1 MGGETGRFSQK
12 QGLSMWPVSPPDVWQ
27 SPILRG
33 CEQGPHRVGRCGVS
47 GGRERTGGDACE
59 DLGTLI
65 AQKQWDPAMW
75 AGVQT
80 PLSVGLK
87 AHPQP
92 QAPQEHTPQEHTK
105 ACDVLTPGL
114 DRGWG
119 MERGTDG
126 AVRHRRSK

>member
-1 MGGETGRFSQK
+1 MWGE
-12 QGLSMWPVSPPDVWQ
+12 W
-27 SPILRG
+27 
-33 CEQGPHRVGRCGVS
+33 

-75 AGVQT
+75 AGFQA

-87 AHPQP
+87 THPQS
-92 QAPQEHTPQEHTK
+92 QTPQERTK

-119 MERGTDG
+119 MERGVDG
-126 AVRHRRSK
+126 AVWHRGSK